1 MDNAKSVSCCA
12 NCQLML
18 NVYDRINVTIHHFLL
33 TRRSDK
39 FHLSTVGS
47 TQTDF
52 FFFFFWGGGGGGSVT
67 GRVVA
72 GQGTGMW
79 REGGGGT

>member
-1 MDNAKSVSCCA
+1 
-12 NCQLML
+12 ML

-47 TQTDF
+47 TRMDF
-52 FFFFFWGGGGGGSVT
+52 FFGGGGGGGSET
-67 GRVVA
+67 GRLR
-72 GQGTGMW
+72 GRGGWW
-79 REGGGGT
+79 RVRGPGCGRKVEGGT